1 MNFRRIKEVACI
13 LINTTYK
20 HKVHTCTSL
29 KFKQLNT
36 LLLTKIER
44 KAIKYESSAY
54 VNAQHSLST
63 YIQKCDLFYFKESS
77 QGYLVAHSTKNKKD

>member
-36 LLLTKIER
+36 LLLTKIKR

-54 VNAQHSLST
+54 VNAQYSLST
-63 YIQKCDLFYFKESS
+63 YPKM
-77 QGYLVAHSTKNKKD
+77 

>member
-13 LINTTYK
+13 LINTTCK
-20 HKVHTCTSL
+20 HKFIHVQV
-29 KFKQLNT
+29 FKQLNT

-54 VNAQHSLST
+54 VNAQYSLST
-63 YIQKCDLFYFKESS
+63 YPKM
-77 QGYLVAHSTKNKKD
+77 